1 MAVVGYLQGCVGKQA
16 GKDRLGI
23 LQLEPEWPPPFWVI
37 GPRLDQLPS
46 CAVCTASS
54 PWLKRR
60 GRAGRGTLAGG
71 GRQGCGSPLGRPGP
85 RQQRLVIF
93 LSICGV
99 FLLDNVRVFLHTCS
113 CFYFS
118 VFEVSLCLDVSLA
131 ISLSLYML
139 CAL

>member
-1 MAVVGYLQGCVGKQA
+1 MASTVLGDRTPAGPAPILRRLHCV
-16 GKDRLGI
+16 
-23 LQLEPEWPPPFWVI
+23 F
-37 GPRLDQLPS
+37 
-46 CAVCTASS
+46 
-54 PWLKRR
+54 
-60 GRAGRGTLAGG
+60 TLAEASRE
-71 GRQGCGSPLGRPGP
+71 GREGDTRWRRESGLWLPFGRPGP

>member
-23 LQLEPEWPPPFWVI
+23 VQLKPEWPPPFGVI
-37 GPRLDQLPS
+37 GPGWTSYPLAPFALRLHP
-46 CAVCTASS
+46 
-54 PWLKRR
+54 
-60 GRAGRGTLAGG
+60 GRSVAGG
-71 GRQGCGSPLGRPGP
+71 PGGGHSLEEGVRAVAPRSAGPAP